1 MIIKLNRSV
10 FLLIINSQSII
21 AISEFIIKELDSEL
35 GQSKFLKTKIR
46 TGKITTELYDEDQ
59 PEVGSNYISLP
70 LTLFESTLEKDG
82 KYYAQNVNVLRKKKK
97 SLKDIC
103 KSK

>member
-1 MIIKLNRSV
+1 M
-10 FLLIINSQSII
+10 INSQSII

-70 LTLFESTLEKDG
+70 LTLFESTLD
-82 KYYAQNVNVLRKKKK
+82 QNVNVLRKKKK